1 MGKRIKIKVISGGQV
16 GADRIGLEEAKKL
29 GFETGGT
36 APHKY
41 LTSKGS
47 DLSLKDFGLTEISNA
62 ETISYQG
69 RERVYG
75 PRTEQNVLK
84 SDLTLLYSVEG
95 RHSSRGSILTR
106 NLAKRHGKPLLQN
119 PTPKQIADLVS
130 GLGKKDLTINIAG
143 NREYID
149 RKTISEGLQAASNP
163 SWSQDTA
170 KNLNNAIKSKISNQ
184 TSKIPK
190 DARTIYFQ
198 GPSKGITDPKAFKQA
213 LTERYR
219 EEMKTWGGKKPI
231 HVLYGGRD
239 WNQADQLIAEWAK
252 EGYKQYR
259 HAKQQDTDFK
269 TMASQ
274 ITTPKLFSTA
284 KGTLTIEGYP
294 KIDKLPISFSK
305 LDSPD
310 ESIEK
315 ISFSRQAKIV
325 YPGKDT
331 KPHFERFDQLLA
343 QKDNKL
349 KPAVEAYLDELEDFG
364 KLNTP
369 EGNKQMLAGIQV
381 IEDKGN
387 YYDFTDKVLD
397 RIKNIQKGVSN
408 PMLSGEK
415 LETADADSPELVY
428 KDTDQEAL
436 EYDPRK
442 VKGPEDWS
450 IKSSPTGKIRAK
462 KSKTDELKAETSIK
476 VDDEDVTLLSDLDP
490 DEVAIEDEAI
500 SKETKQYEKLK
511 SIQARVGSERW
522 GKWMD
527 SPESR
532 RALMNYIGDVFKKG
546 TDTVL
551 GIRSSNEETQKKQA
565 RNVITGP
572 NKKGILL
579 RADPKLLKS
588 SDKDIANREAG
599 RLKLEKKYIF
609 KERNVSGEQR
619 LPRRMKEELLSDRKD
634 IKIARVNAKIADLRL
649 SGERAIESI
658 KKFRTGGAGHTHA
671 GKYQS
676 PIAKQ
681 AFGGTRY
688 GLMPWMVY
696 SEKMPSKTFPKSTST
711 VLAPEPK
718 TKVVTKDVT
727 PIKKQPKW
735 WKLKHNIGAKA
746 HMKTLKRLQIEAKHG
761 KGMESWEGRKLEA
774 MDRKVITKSL
784 QKKFHTSEKPPNVEY
799 KHRSTAKKHGSVGK
813 GIKFTRGL
821 GAFTLF
827 STVTGVLRARK
838 ELKSAGIKDP
848 SFLETLD
855 QMIIPKSNFQ
865 INQYIERKKL
875 TRAI

>member
-1 MGKRIKIKVISGGQV
+1 MAKRIKIKVISGGQV

-130 GLGKKDLTINIAG
+130 RLGKKDLTINIAG

-149 RKTISEGLQAASNP
+149 RKTISAGLQAASNP

-190 DARTIYFQ
+190 NARTIYFQ
-198 GPSKGITDPKAFKQA
+198 GPSGGITDPKAFKQA

-219 EEMKTWGGKKPI
+219 EEMKWVKKTRKQKQV

-239 WNQADQLIAEWAK
+239 YNQADQLIAEWAK

-259 HAKQQDTDFK
+259 HAKQLDTDFK

-284 KGTLTIEGYP
+284 KGTLTKKGYP
-294 KIDKLPISFSK
+294 IIDKLPISFSK

-310 ESIEK
+310 TSIEK
-315 ISFSRQAKIV
+315 ISFNTKGKIV

-331 KPHFERFDQLLA
+331 TVHFDRFDELLE
-343 QKDNKL
+343 QKGNKL
-349 KPAVEAYLDELEDFG
+349 RPAVEAYLDELEDFG

-511 SIQARVGSERW
+511 SIQATVGPERW
-522 GKWMD
+522 GKLME

-532 RALMNYIGDVFKKG
+532 RIFMNYIGDVLKKG

-551 GIRSSNEETQKKQA
+551 GITSSNEETQKKQA
-565 RNVITGP
+565 RNAITGP

-579 RADPKLLKS
+579 RADPKLLKES
-588 SDKDIANREAG
+588 NKDIANREAG

-619 LPRRMKEELLSDRKD
+619 LPRRMKEEILSDRKD
-634 IKIARVNAKIADLRL
+634 AKIARVNAKIADLRR
-649 SGERAIESI
+649 SDERAVASIRKYLNKTKTQLSPSSKPSLSTTTSHNFLNWLRSTQEAKKKHAEAIRGNIYKRVKDKKVTTAITKYHKPISKKTGIKAIEDKLKVRA
-658 KKFRTGGAGHTHA
+658 KKKALP
-671 GKYQS
+671 QD
-676 PIAKQ
+676 
-681 AFGGTRY
+681 
-688 GLMPWMVY
+688 
-696 SEKMPSKTFPKSTST
+696 
-711 VLAPEPK
+711 PK
-718 TKVVTKDVT
+718 TTSKVTK
-727 PIKKQPKW
+727 
-735 WKLKHNIGAKA
+735 
-746 HMKTLKRLQIEAKHG
+746 E
-761 KGMESWEGRKLEA
+761 
-774 MDRKVITKSL
+774 L
-784 QKKFHTSEKPPNVEY
+784 QKKFHGKDKPRY
-799 KHRSTAKKHGSVGK
+799 KSTVGK
-813 GIKFTRGL
+813 GLKFTRGL

-827 STVTGVLRARK
+827 SSVTGVLRARK
-838 ELKSAGIKDP
+838 ELKSAGVKDP
-848 SFLETLD
+848 SVLETMS
-855 QMIIPKSNFQ
+855 QMYIPKSNFQ
-865 INQYIERKKL
+865 INQYKERKKL
-875 TRAI
+875 ARAI